1 MKINV
6 RCSILMV
13 ICCCIMVCHQGGA
26 WAETPSGAE
35 KEQISKI
42 SLTDAINLTW
52 ANNIDLK
59 LLEKQI
65 TARELDLDRAEFY
78 RDKLTDADEKI
89 NDGWKAYYQNRS
101 QLDSLINLI
110 NAGLIGP
117 GHPSYLTDEEIT
129 QKKAQLA
136 EAEKELRA
144 NAQYEID
151 NLANAQ
157 VVELYQTK
165 AALGLEVTRLGVE
178 EARKQYALLTRQ
190 KYYEVLKAQRLAGVK
205 QAAVR
210 RGESQYRLAADS
222 FAAGFRAKDDMLM
235 AQAQLSLL
243 KADLANGQ
251 NTLHL
256 AEIALKQVM
265 GLDQKTQI
273 KLEDDF
279 NFDRNITPLEIGL
292 NQALEDRVE
301 IKKGEMEVKVGQ
313 INMELAKRY
322 TAHNTFDYRQIQLD
336 LENAQLALEA
346 QKQTVHGEVY
356 GSYQTVLA
364 TGEMLNYVQ
373 ESVKQAKEA
382 ADIATYRYQEGYG
395 IPSSV
400 LKSLN
405 MEDAGGTI
413 FEVLA
418 AEEKLSEVEEK
429 VVEISYG
436 YNLAKSK
443 YEVDICA
450 DNKDE
455 ASLVG
460 EGKNE

>member
-1 MKINV
+1 M
-6 RCSILMV
+6 
-13 ICCCIMVCHQGGA
+13 
-26 WAETPSGAE
+26 E
-35 KEQISKI
+35 
-42 SLTDAINLTW
+42 
-52 ANNIDLK
+52 NI
-59 LLEKQI
+59 
-65 TARELDLDRAEFY
+65 
-78 RDKLTDADEKI
+78 
-89 NDGWKAYYQNRS
+89 
-101 QLDSLINLI
+101 INLI
-110 NAGLIGP
+110 NAGLVGP
-117 GHPSYLTDEEIT
+117 GHPAYLTAEEIAE
-129 QKKAQLA
+129 KEAQLA
-136 EAEKELRA
+136 NAREKLLA
-144 NAQYEID
+144 GAQYRID

-190 KYYEVLKAQRLAGVK
+190 KYYEVLKAQRLVEVK
-205 QAAVR
+205 KAAVR
-210 RGESQYRLAADS
+210 RAENQYQMAKDS
-222 FAAGFRAKDDMLM
+222 FEAGFRAKDDMLM

-243 KADLANGQ
+243 KADLVNGQ
-251 NTLHL
+251 NTLHQ

-265 GLDQKTQI
+265 GLDQKTLI

-279 NFDRNITPLEIGL
+279 TVERSITPLETGL
-292 NQALEDRVE
+292 EQALTNRVE
-301 IKKGEMEVKVGQ
+301 IKKSEMELEVAK

-322 TAHNTFDYRQIQLD
+322 TTPNTFDFRQIQLD
-336 LENAQLALEA
+336 LVNAQWGLEQ
-346 QKQTVHGEVY
+346 QKQTVQSEVY

-364 TGEMLNYVQ
+364 TGEMLDYVQ
-373 ESVKQAKEA
+373 ESVKQAQEA
-382 ADIATYRYQEGYG
+382 VDIAAYRYQEGYG

-429 VVEISYG
+429 VVEITYG

-450 DNKDE
+450 DTNN
-455 ASLVG
+455 ASMVG
-460 EGKNE
+460 GVTID

>member
-1 MKINV
+1 MKRTV
-6 RCSILMV
+6 RYTLLMV
-13 ICCCIMVCHQGGA
+13 ICFGVIVCLHGSA
-26 WAETPSGAE
+26 RAETMPEEE
-35 KEQISKI
+35 KAQVQKI
-42 SLTDAINLTW
+42 TLTDAINLTW
-52 ANNIDLK
+52 ANNIELK
-59 LLEKQI
+59 LLEEQI
-65 TARELDLDRAEFY
+65 AARELDLDRAEFY
-78 RDKLTDADEKI
+78 RDKLLNANEKI
-89 NDGWKAYYQNRS
+89 DDGWKAYNQSRR
-101 QLDSLINLI
+101 QLENIINLI
-110 NAGLIGP
+110 NAGLVGP
-117 GHPSYLTDEEIT
+117 GHPAYLTAEEIAE
-129 QKKAQLA
+129 KEAQLA
-136 EAEKELRA
+136 NAREKLLA
-144 NAQYEID
+144 GAQYRID

-190 KYYEVLKAQRLAGVK
+190 KYYEVLKAQRLVEVK
-205 QAAVR
+205 KAAVR
-210 RGESQYRLAADS
+210 RAENQYQMAKDS
-222 FAAGFRAKDDMLM
+222 FEAGFRAKDDMLM

-243 KADLANGQ
+243 KADLVNGQ
-251 NTLHL
+251 NTLHQ

-265 GLDQKTQI
+265 GLDQKTLI

-279 NFDRNITPLEIGL
+279 TVERSITPLETGL
-292 NQALEDRVE
+292 EQALTNRVE
-301 IKKGEMEVKVGQ
+301 IKKSEMELEVAK

-322 TAHNTFDYRQIQLD
+322 TTPNTFDFRQIQLD
-336 LENAQLALEA
+336 LVNAQWGLEQ
-346 QKQTVHGEVY
+346 QKQTVQSEVY

-364 TGEMLNYVQ
+364 TGEMLDYVQ
-373 ESVKQAKEA
+373 ESVKQAQEA
-382 ADIATYRYQEGYG
+382 VDIAAYRYQEGYG

-429 VVEISYG
+429 VVEIVYG

-450 DNKDE
+450 DINNT
-455 ASLVG
+455 SMVG
-460 EGKNE
+460 GVKND

>member
-1 MKINV
+1 MKRFV
-6 RCSILMV
+6 RSSLLMV
-13 ICCCIMVCHQGGA
+13 ICLGMIFCYPGSA
-26 WAETPSGAE
+26 RAENTPGEE
-35 KEQISKI
+35 KAQFQKI
-42 SLTDAINLTW
+42 TLTDAINLTW
-52 ANNIDLK
+52 ANNIELK
-59 LLEKQI
+59 LLEEQI
-65 TARELDLDRAEFY
+65 SARELDLDRAEFY
-78 RDKLTDADEKI
+78 RDKLLDADEKI
-89 NDGWKAYYQNRS
+89 DDGWKAYNQGRR
-101 QLDSLINLI
+101 QLDNLIGLI

-117 GHPSYLTDEEIT
+117 GHPAYLTPEEIAE
-129 QKKAQLA
+129 KEAQLA
-136 EAEKELRA
+136 NAREKLLA
-144 NAQYEID
+144 NSQYQID

-165 AALGLEVTRLGVE
+165 AALGLEVTRLAVE

-190 KYYEVLKAQRLAGVK
+190 KYYEVLKAQRLVDVK
-205 QAAVR
+205 RAAVR
-210 RGESQYRLAADS
+210 RAENQYQMAKDS
-222 FAAGFRAKDDMLM
+222 FEAGFRAKDDMLM

-251 NTLHL
+251 NALHL

-265 GLDQKTQI
+265 GLDQTTLI
-273 KLEDDF
+273 ILEDDF
-279 NFDRNITPLEIGL
+279 TVDRNITPLETGL
-292 NQALEDRVE
+292 EQALKNRVE
-301 IKKGEMEVKVGQ
+301 IKKSEMELEVAR

-322 TAHNTFDYRQIQLD
+322 TAPNTFDYRQIQLD
-336 LENAQLALEA
+336 LVNAQWALEGE
-346 QKQTVHGEVY
+346 KQTVQSEVY

-364 TGEMLNYVQ
+364 TGEMLDYVQ

-382 ADIATYRYQEGYG
+382 VDIATYRYQEGYG

-429 VVEISYG
+429 VVEITYG

-450 DNKDE
+450 DTNN
-455 ASLVG
+455 ASMVG
-460 EGKNE
+460 GVTID